1 MLPVEI
7 FAEVTSFFTLYDLTA
22 LEITSKL
29 CRGVAQRAAGNI
41 RAWEYPG
48 LILDIRNDNIC
59 IIRGSPFS
67 RKYSYDFV
75 YFADGGDLA
84 RFILSALPNC
94 VVGGIVARGD
104 HLKEIRAVANA
115 VVVMGPLTIYADDFE
130 SNEQIIDFVESFRF
144 VKELSVWPWENYKF
158 TAKMLKHFEGV
169 CRRKRIR
176 EFRSDSYRKVTF
188 LENL

>member
-1 MLPVEI
+1 M
-7 FAEVTSFFTLYDLTA
+7 
-22 LEITSKL
+22 
-29 CRGVAQRAAGNI
+29 
-41 RAWEYPG
+41 
-48 LILDIRNDNIC
+48 DIRDDNIC

-144 VKELSVWPWENYKF
+144 VKVTKHVLSS
-158 TAKMLKHFEGV
+158 KMCNIDATFILLGTERMALGKLQV
-169 CRRKRIR
+169 
-176 EFRSDSYRKVTF
+176 YR
-188 LENL
+188 